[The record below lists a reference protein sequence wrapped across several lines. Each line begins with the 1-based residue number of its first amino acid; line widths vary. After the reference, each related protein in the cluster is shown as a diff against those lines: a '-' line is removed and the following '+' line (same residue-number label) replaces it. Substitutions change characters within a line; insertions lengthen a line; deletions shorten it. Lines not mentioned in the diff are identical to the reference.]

1 MKNPD
6 IIEAVRPVIRI
17 FKELSISHYVGGSIA
32 SSLYGIARATMDVDL
47 VADIKTENIDSLRSS
62 CG

>member
-6 IIEAVRPVIRI
+6 ILEALRPIIETFER
-17 FKELSISHYVGGSIA
+17 LSVFYYIGGSVA

-47 VADIKTENIDSLRSS
+47 VAGIRTEHIIPLKSSL
-62 CG
+62 